1 MIGIRKGSSMS
12 HFSQP
17 SVHQVADIKAEFAR
31 LGDFA
36 VIKLAFIG
44 GDARE
49 VRLDIYGES
58 GAVERLAAIAA
69 AINAAT
75 APGGSRAG
83 G

>member
-1 MIGIRKGSSMS
+1 MS

-44 GDARE
+44 ADARE
-49 VRLDIYGES
+49 VRLDVYGES
-58 GAVERLAAIAA
+58 GAVERLDAIAA
-69 AINAAT
+69 AINAA
-75 APGGSRAG
+75 GGSAKRRMG
-83 G
+83 S